1 MHINTVTI
9 NPSQSIIDRESEHIL
24 LSFCSFCTLLK
35 GKKLSFQNVFILVL
49 QDEKIRDLL
58 KDLLGVD
65 SNFEIVK
72 LFLEYDPTITKS
84 KYITKYINSNRRICF

>member
-1 MHINTVTI
+1 MHLTPIV

-35 GKKLSFQNVFILVL
+35 GKKLSFQNVFILAL
-49 QDEKIRDLL
+49 QDEKLRVIL

-65 SNFEIVK
+65 SNYEIVK

-84 KYITKYINSNRRICF
+84 KYITKYLNNKNRLCL